1 MLGRRLMGIVAT
13 VAALAFAGT
22 AQAETVLRMSLHSDL
37 KIVDPIWTTAL
48 ITAHHANMIY
58 DTLFAQDE
66 KQQLKPQMVDKYEV
80 SADKLTW
87 TFTLRDGLEWHDG
100 KPVLAEDCVASLK
113 RCAAKESMGQKL
125 MSEVAELS
133 ATDAKTFKMVLKEPY
148 GLVLDSIGKPS
159 ANIPFMMPK
168 RVAETDPNTQITD
181 YTGSGPFIFKK
192 DEWKPGEKA
201 VYLKNTRYKPRNEP
215 PSGLAGGKVVKLD
228 RVEWITIPDQ
238 QTQVNAL
245 LNGEIDIIE
254 TVPPDLLPLLQ
265 KDKNI
270 KTTVVNAAGR
280 QYELRFNV
288 LHKPF
293 DNPKIR
299 EAVLYA
305 IDQKPFLEA
314 NVGNPEFYSLC
325 KSVFPCGSPL
335 ATTKGW
341 DDKLSGNVAKAKEL
355 LKEAGYDGTPV
366 LLMHQTDIAGHNN
379 LATVAKPQLEAAGF
393 KVDLQ
398 SMDWQTLVSRRT
410 KKDAPAAGGWNAF
423 FTSWGS
429 PDVMN
434 PVSAAF
440 INASCEKATFGWP
453 CDAEIEKLRD
463 AFSKETDPAKQKEI
477 AEQVSLRLSSGY
489 PTFVPLG
496 QFTEEAMHHA
506 GAIRQATHG
515 DSGFFFGKSGTGHNG
530 THAAGGKFVDNP
542 GADIGPGGMSN
553 MDRNVILFRK
563 FYRPGMHHTST
574 QAGHFEHLIV
584 ADGVELASIGNQ
596 PRIGGVNTVYVSEY
610 LAG

>member
-1 MLGRRLMGIVAT
+1 MLGRRFVCAAAAA
-13 VAALAFAGT
+13 AALAFAGS
-22 AQAETVLRMSLHSDL
+22 AHAETVLKVSLHSDL

-48 ITAHHANMIY
+48 ITTHHGNMIY
-58 DTLFAQDE
+58 DTLFSLDE
-66 KQQLKPQMVDKYEV
+66 KLQVRPQMVDKWDV

-100 KPVLAEDCVASLK
+100 KPVTGEDCVASLK
-113 RCAAKESMGQKL
+113 RWAAKDSMGQKL
-125 MSEVAELS
+125 MSYVTELS
-133 ATDAKTFKMVLKEPY
+133 SPDAKTIKMVLREPY
-148 GLVLDSIGKPS
+148 GLVLDSLGKAS

-201 VYLKNTRYKPRNEP
+201 VYVKNPKYKPRNEP
-215 PSGLAGGKVVKLD
+215 PSGLAGGKVVKVD

-245 LNGEIDIIE
+245 LNGEIDMVEI
-254 TVPPDLLPLLQ
+254 VPVDLLPLLQ

-270 KTTVVNAAGR
+270 KIIVVNAAGR
-280 QYELRFNV
+280 QYEMRFNV

-305 IDQKPFLEA
+305 LDQKPFLEA
-314 NVGNPEFYSLC
+314 NVGNADYYTLC

-355 LKEAGYDGTPV
+355 LKEAGYDGTPIV
-366 LLMHQTDIAGHNN
+366 LMHQTDIAGHNN

-398 SMDWQTLVSRRT
+398 AMDWQTLVARRA
-410 KKDAPAAGGWNAF
+410 KRDPLDQGGWSAF

-440 INASCEKATFGWP
+440 INASCDKATFGWP

-463 AFSKETDPAKQKEI
+463 AYAKETDPAKQKEI
-477 AEQVSLRLSSGY
+477 AEKVSLRLSSGY
-489 PTFVPLG
+489 PTFAPLG
-496 QFTEEAMHHA
+496 QFNTPT
-506 GAIRQATHG
+506 AIRSNI
-515 DSGFFFGKSGTGHNG
+515 SG
-530 THAAGGKFVDNP
+530 
-542 GADIGPGGMSN
+542 
-553 MDRNVILFRK
+553 IL
-563 FYRPGMHHTST
+563 P
-574 QAGHFEHLIV
+574 V
-584 ADGVELASIGNQ
+584 PELALWN
-596 PRIGGVNTVYVSEY
+596 VEKK
-610 LAG
+610 

>member
-1 MLGRRLMGIVAT
+1 MRRFLCTLA
-13 VAALAFAGT
+13 AALALA
-22 AQAETVLRMSLHSDL
+22 APASAETVLRVSLHSDL

-48 ITAHHANMIY
+48 ISTHYGNMVY
-58 DTLFAQDE
+58 DTLFSLDAD
-66 KQQLKPQMVDKYEV
+66 LKPQPQMVDKYDV

-100 KPVLAEDCVASLK
+100 KPVTSEDCVASIK
-113 RCAAKESMGQKL
+113 RWAAKDSMGQKL
-125 MSEVAELS
+125 MSEVSALS
-133 ATDAKTFKMVLKEPY
+133 APDAKTIKMVLKEPY
-148 GLVLDSIGKPS
+148 GLVLDSLGKAS

-201 VYLKNTRYKPRNEP
+201 VFVKNTKYKPRSEP
-215 PSGLAGGKVVKLD
+215 ASGLAGGKVVKVD
-228 RVEWITIPDQ
+228 RVEWVAIPDQ

-245 LNGEIDIIE
+245 LNGEIDMIE
-254 TVPPDLLPLLQ
+254 IVPPDLLPLLQ

-270 KTTVVNAAGR
+270 KVLTVNKAGR
-280 QYELRFNV
+280 QYDMRFNV

-305 IDQKPFLEA
+305 LDQKPFLEA
-314 NVGNPEFYSLC
+314 NVGNPDYYALC

-341 DDKLSGNVAKAKEL
+341 EDKLSGNVGKAKEL
-355 LKEAGYDGTPV
+355 LKEAGYDGTAVV
-366 LLMHQTDIAGHNN
+366 LLHQTDIAGHSQ

-398 SMDWQTLVSRRT
+398 AMDWQTLVSRRT
-410 KKDAPAAGGWNAF
+410 KKDPLDKGGWSAF

-429 PDVMN
+429 PDIMN

-440 INASCEKATFGWP
+440 INASCDKAPFGWP
-453 CDAEIEKLRD
+453 CDEGIEKLRD
-463 AFSKETDPAKQKEI
+463 AYAKEPDPAKQKAI
-477 AEQVSLRLSSGY
+477 AEQVSVRLSGAY
-489 PTFVPLG
+489 PTFAPLG
-496 QFTEEAMHHA
+496 QFTTPT
-506 GAIRQATHG
+506 AIRSNI
-515 DSGFFFGKSGTGHNG
+515 SGLLS
-530 THAAGGKFVDNP
+530 VP
-542 GADIGPGGMSN
+542 
-553 MDRNVILFRK
+553 
-563 FYRPGMHHTST
+563 
-574 QAGHFEHLIV
+574 
-584 ADGVELASIGNQ
+584 ELALWN
-596 PRIGGVNTVYVSEY
+596 VEKK
-610 LAG
+610 

>member
-1 MLGRRLMGIVAT
+1 MIGRRLVCT
-13 VAALAFAGT
+13 VAAALAASGSLAAPAG
-22 AQAETVLRMSLHSDL
+22 AETVLKMSLHSDL

-48 ITAHHANMIY
+48 ITTHHANMIY

-66 KQQLKPQMVDKYEV
+66 QQQIKPQMIDKWEV
-80 SADKLTW
+80 SPDKLTW

-100 KPVLAEDCVASLK
+100 KPVMAEDCVASIK
-113 RCAAKESMGQKL
+113 RWAAKDSMGQKL
-125 MSEVAELS
+125 MSVTADLS

-148 GLVLDSIGKPS
+148 GLVLESLGKPS

-168 RVAETDPNTQITD
+168 RVAETDPSTQITE
-181 YTGSGPFIFKK
+181 YVGSGPFIFKK

-201 VYLKNTRYKPRNEP
+201 VYVKFAKYKPRAEP
-215 PSGLAGGKVVKLD
+215 PSGLAGGKVVKVD

-270 KTTVVNAAGR
+270 KTMVVNAAGR
-280 QYELRFNV
+280 QYEMRFNV
-288 LHKPF
+288 LTKPF
-293 DNPKIR
+293 DNAKVR
-299 EAVLYA
+299 EAALYA
-305 IDQKPFLEA
+305 MDQKPFLEA
-314 NVGNPEFYSLC
+314 NVGSPDFYKLC

-335 ATTKGW
+335 ETTKGW
-341 DDKLSGNVAKAKEL
+341 DDKLTGNVAKAKEL
-355 LKEAGYDGTPV
+355 LKEAGYDGTPIV
-366 LLMHQTDIAGHNN
+366 MMHQTDIAGHNQ

-398 SMDWQTLVSRRT
+398 SMDWQTLVARRA
-410 KKDAPAAGGWNAF
+410 KKDAADKGGWSVF

-440 INASCEKATFGWP
+440 INASCDKAAFGWP

-463 AFSKETDPAKQKEI
+463 SFSKETDPAKQKVL

-496 QFTEEAMHHA
+496 QFTAPTA
-506 GAIRQATHG
+506 FRTNI
-515 DSGFFFGKSGTGHNG
+515 TG
-530 THAAGGKFVDNP
+530 
-542 GADIGPGGMSN
+542 
-553 MDRNVILFRK
+553 IL
-563 FYRPGMHHTST
+563 P
-574 QAGHFEHLIV
+574 V
-584 ADGVELASIGNQ
+584 PELALWN
-596 PRIGGVNTVYVSEY
+596 VEKK
-610 LAG
+610 

>member
-1 MLGRRLMGIVAT
+1 MFIGRRMVG
-13 VAALAFAGT
+13 ALTAVLLAGSAFA
-22 AQAETVLRMSLHSDL
+22 APASAETVLKISLHSDL

-48 ITAHHANMIY
+48 ITTHHGNMIY
-58 DTLFAQDE
+58 DTLFATDDKLQI
-66 KQQLKPQMVDKYEV
+66 KPQMVDSWKV
-80 SADKLTW
+80 SDDKLTW

-100 KPVLAEDCVASLK
+100 KSVTGEDCVASIK
-113 RCAAKESMGQKL
+113 RWAAKDSMGQKL
-125 MSEVAELS
+125 MTEVTELS
-133 ATDAKTFKMVLKEPY
+133 APDAKTIKMVLKEPY
-148 GLVLDSIGKPS
+148 GLVIESLGKPS
-159 ANIPFMMPK
+159 ANFAYMMPK

-181 YTGSGPFIFKK
+181 FTGSGPFVFKK

-201 VYLKNTRYKPRNEP
+201 VYVKFDKYKPRNEP
-215 PSGLAGGKVVKLD
+215 PSGLAGGKVAKVD
-228 RVEWITIPDQ
+228 RVEWITITDQ

-245 LNGEIDIIE
+245 LNGEIDMIE

-270 KTTVVNAAGR
+270 KIMVTNTAGR
-280 QYELRFNV
+280 QYEMRFNT

-299 EAVLYA
+299 EAALYA
-305 IDQKPFLEA
+305 LDQKPFLDA
-314 NVGNPEFYSLC
+314 NVGNPEYYKLC

-335 ATTKGW
+335 ETTKGW

-366 LLMHQTDIAGHNN
+366 VLLHQTDVAGHNQ

-398 SMDWQTLVSRRT
+398 SLDWQTVVARRA
-410 KKDAPAAGGWNAF
+410 KKDAPDKGGWNAF

-463 AFSKETDPAKQKEI
+463 AYSKETDPAKQKAI

-489 PTFVPLG
+489 PTFAPLG
-496 QFTEEAMHHA
+496 QFTAPTA
-506 GAIRQATHG
+506 YRSNI
-515 DSGFFFGKSGTGHNG
+515 SG
-530 THAAGGKFVDNP
+530 
-542 GADIGPGGMSN
+542 
-553 MDRNVILFRK
+553 ILQV
-563 FYRPGMHHTST
+563 P
-574 QAGHFEHLIV
+574 
-584 ADGVELASIGNQ
+584 ELALWNI
-596 PRIGGVNTVYVSEY
+596 EKK
-610 LAG
+610 